1 MRTSIIVICTL
12 LSTPIASQGQE
23 SIAAARELYVAAN
36 YEGAL
41 GVLSRLDSP
50 SSQPSDRMAI
60 NQYRAFCLLALGRT
74 PEAEQAIE
82 AVVTANPLYRPSDAE
97 ASPRLQ
103 SAFVTVR
110 KRILPGLVQRE
121 YTDAKA
127 AFDRQDYPVA
137 LIGFDRTLQGL
148 DDPDLGEAANR
159 SPLSDL
165 RTLASGFRDLS
176 ARAAAPPP
184 VPAPPPAIVAAAPAP
199 VVVRKDIY
207 SGGEPGLIPPAIVSQ
222 VLPRY
227 SNNLGPISEG
237 MLEVVVDQNG
247 AVESATMR
255 VSVNPR
261 YDITLLN
268 AAKGWKYRPATMD
281 GAPVKFRKMIK
292 VSFKAQS

>member
-1 MRTSIIVICTL
+1 MRTSFTVICIL
-12 LSTPIASQGQE
+12 LSTPLAAQAQE

-50 SSQPSDRMAI
+50 SSPPSDRMAI
-60 NQYRAFCLLALGRT
+60 NQYRAFCLLALGRA

-82 AVVTANPLYRPSDAE
+82 AVVTENPLYRPSDEE

-110 KRILPGLVQRE
+110 KRILPALVQRE
-121 YTDAKA
+121 YTNAKA

-137 LIGFDRTLQGL
+137 LVGFDRTLQGL
-148 DDPDLGEAANR
+148 DDPDLGDAANR

-165 RTLASGFRDLS
+165 RTLAAGFRDLS

-184 VPAPPPAIVAAAPAP
+184 APAPPPAVVAARPAP

-207 SGGEPGLIPPAIVSQ
+207 SGGEPGLIPPGIVNQ

-227 SNNLGPISEG
+227 SNNLGPSSEG

-261 YDITLLN
+261 YDLTLLT
-268 AAKGWKYRPATMD
+268 AARGWKYRPATVD
-281 GAPVKFRKMIK
+281 GTPVKFRKVIK
-292 VSFKAQS
+292 VSFKPQS